1 MLFNKKFY
9 TMCHFFCL
17 SKGLLWGHS
26 DEKHQDA
33 HFHDE
38 LSIAMLAKFSENG
51 KSQAV
56 RDASHLFFY

>member
-1 MLFNKKFY
+1 
-9 TMCHFFCL
+9 MCHFFCL